1 MGQPTGGLE
10 DLNGIEG
17 QIEKII
23 LSDDVRGMARLARHL
38 PPDFCKR
45 AADKIVD
52 NRSQAMLVTGF
63 YVNGSPETDGPSGT
77 VALADALL
85 LMDFEVVL
93 VTDAI
98 SYKALEAV
106 APRRA
111 TCVEFPTRDQAE
123 SKQLAA
129 TLIELHKP
137 SVIGYVERPGLD
149 RNDRYLN
156 MHGEDITRYCAMTD
170 YLLETRL
177 PSFAVG
183 DGGNEAGMG
192 KYFDALLQEKI
203 IKSPSVCAT
212 DEVVGASV
220 SNWGAFGIVAYLSI
234 YRGRDLLPE
243 LEIESARIRNL
254 VRVGAVDGFSGR
266 NEAKVDGR
274 SLADNLDLLGKLK
287 DFVDDVLG
295 P

>member
-1 MGQPTGGLE
+1 M
-10 DLNGIEG
+10 NGIEG
-17 QIEKII
+17 QIEEII
-23 LSDDVRGMARLARHL
+23 LSNDVRGMARLAKHM
-38 PPDFCKR
+38 PADFCKR
-45 AADKIVD
+45 AADHIVN
-52 NRSQAMLVTGF
+52 NRSRAMLITGF
-63 YVNGSPETDGPSGT
+63 YVNGSPETDGPTGT
-77 VALADALL
+77 AALADALL
-85 LMDFEVVL
+85 LLDFEVVL

-98 SYKALEAV
+98 SLKALETI

-111 TCVEFPTRDQAE
+111 RCVEFPTRGHAE
-123 SKQLAA
+123 SRELAHA
-129 TLIELHKP
+129 LIEVHSP
-137 SVIGYVERPGLD
+137 SIIGYIERPGL
-149 RNDRYLN
+149 NQLNCYMN
-156 MHGEDITRYCAMTD
+156 MHGSDITQHCGMTD
-170 YLLETRL
+170 YLLDTGV

-192 KYFDALLQEKI
+192 KYADALLREKI
-203 IKSPSVCAT
+203 INNPSTCVT
-212 DEVVGASV
+212 DEVVAASV

-274 SLADNLDLLGKLK
+274 SLNENLQLLGRLK